1 MFKKNNNVIKM
12 NGGGYYYR
20 LSQILKVFLI
30 MLFFAINVFAEIPH
44 SYVTENPNKEVTQ
57 IETLKRKDKAE
68 LNLTITKKNSK
79 EAKVERAF
87 YNTSTGL
94 FYIVINGKE
103 YNIAPDDNLL
113 ISNKLE
119 ELPNLSTTNG
129 RKKINKM
136 FNTREVNYKM
146 ESNGNWRNIQ
156 TTFEELPKEVY
167 INVLDRNYNL
177 KDVLNLKDI
186 KITRAS
192 DIFVETEI
200 YADIYEG
207 YQGDFFNGKFIKN
220 LGVQDS
226 KNKYIKYNASNIIS
240 WNSNFENQQFFLY
253 DDDILKEFG
262 VNEKIEV
269 YETNTYPEK
278 NYIINDELVIK
289 TYSFKD
295 YGNSL
300 WFHFVSFP
308 RKDFSFKVEE
318 KKQRPYINN
327 EINKRTY
334 YFTYKKIFLKGE
346 SILSIDSLYKNEY
359 IKFNSCTID
368 NLQPISLIEN
378 ISGVTINTISGTGLL
393 TLEQGDIL
401 SVNGQQNT
409 INYGTL
415 VDQNL
420 TLNGINLSYKVENGK
435 LQLRVNNYDMGIDQA
450 QPLNLK
456 VNRSGQEVMNHTMF
470 IAVPNIQVIS
480 GESILEVKEYYSSPE
495 YIYFNSFA
503 ISNPKPIEIENS
515 LADVKVVQN
524 SGNGLVNLEN
534 GDILELNGKEYHIE
548 AGGNLSEQQD
558 TLGEIN
564 FKFKVENGKLRL
576 ALISWGVLEPD
587 RTLIINVNRKNNKLL
602 NHKMIIKAPRRV
614 AGISNLTFTEK
625 YPLGEFVRFQ
635 GISLTAPTDGSLENP
650 TPPGVTYKTV
660 DGYGI
665 PFMKDG
671 DILEVQYNTMRD
683 IKRYIID
690 SKNSLKHQTI
700 DLPGIVLLLSV
711 ENGKLRLGLN
721 KWTANKNAVL
731 TLKIIRGVNEISSTN
746 LTLEVPKAQFDILK
760 GGILDFGQLI
770 QGSKNIKAETDI
782 LLQMH
787 QDISEVNMNLS
798 TTTPELVNSN
808 GAILHARDL
817 QVDVQNQENRRYLVI
832 IKGKLDISE
841 QQELGA
847 YKGSALLNVEIK

>member
-1 MFKKNNNVIKM
+1 
-12 NGGGYYYR
+12 
-20 LSQILKVFLI
+20 

-57 IETLKRKDKAE
+57 TETLKRKDKAE

-94 FYIVINGKE
+94 FYMVINGKE

-113 ISNKLE
+113 ISDKLE

-129 RKKINKM
+129 RRKINKLL
-136 FNTREVNYKM
+136 NTKETSYKM

-186 KITRAS
+186 KITRGS
-192 DIFVETEI
+192 DYFLETEMYATILEGYSGDFHHGYIRNNGEILVESSNKSIIYSNAKIIKWTHFLISQIFTILNEETLKKFGINENTEI
-200 YADIYEG
+200 YDSKIFPNKIYTINNDLIIETKNQSRNVVSEG
-207 YQGDFFNGKFIKN
+207 TLYFNFIK
-220 LGVQDS
+220 
-226 KNKYIKYNASNIIS
+226 
-240 WNSNFENQQFFLY
+240 
-253 DDDILKEFG
+253 
-262 VNEKIEV
+262 
-269 YETNTYPEK
+269 
-278 NYIINDELVIK
+278 
-289 TYSFKD
+289 
-295 YGNSL
+295 
-300 WFHFVSFP
+300 FP
-308 RKDFSFKVEE
+308 RKDFSFTVE
-318 KKQRPYINN
+318 I
-327 EINKRTY
+327 EIEYRKSWTQIHKRTY
-334 YFTYKKIFLKGE
+334 YFTYKRISATGE
-346 SILSIDSLYKNEY
+346 SNLNIENSYKNEY
-359 IKFNSCTID
+359 IKFNSCTLD
-368 NLQPISLIEN
+368 NLQPISLVNAIT
-378 ISGVTINTISGTGLL
+378 GVTLNSLSGNGLL

-415 VDQNL
+415 AEQHL
-420 TLNGINLSYKVENGK
+420 SLNGINLSYKVENGK
-435 LQLRVNNYDMGIDQA
+435 LQLRVNSYDMGIDQA

-456 VNRSGQEVMNHTMF
+456 INRSGQEVMNHTMF
-470 IAVPNIQVIS
+470 ITVPNIQVIS
-480 GESILEVKEYYSSPE
+480 GESILEVKEYYPSPE

-503 ISNPKPIEIENS
+503 ISNPKPIELENS
-515 LADVKVVQN
+515 LTDVKVIQN

-534 GDILELNGKEYHIE
+534 GDILELNGKEYHIG
-548 AGGNLSEQQD
+548 AGGNLPEQQD

-587 RTLIINVNRKNNKLL
+587 RTLIINVNRKNNKIL

-614 AGISNLTFTEK
+614 EGISNLTFTEK

-635 GISLTAPTDGSLENP
+635 GISLTAPNVGGIE
-650 TPPGVTYKTV
+650 PPIPAGVKYSTT

-671 DILEVQYNTMRD
+671 DILEIQYNTMRD
-683 IKRYIID
+683 IKRYTID

-731 TLKIIRGVNEISSTN
+731 TLKIIRGVNEISSTS

-770 QGSKNIKAETDI
+770 QGSKNIKAETDL

-787 QDISEVNMNLS
+787 QDVSEININLS

-817 QVDVQNQENRRYLVI
+817 QVDVQNQENRRYLVK
-832 IKGKLDISE
+832 IKGRLDVSE